1 MTLIIPYQ
9 FVAGTKA
16 QSAQVNEDFQ
26 AVATEVNS
34 IGSDLADAETAIT
47 NLTNNKADING
58 NTGNRFAVADP
69 VNSYDAVNK
78 QYFNSLAQ
86 YLLAGLVISKAD
98 DEYISCTAGACYDTT
113 EAKILQFASNVSKS
127 EYPYNV
133 NATYYVYIIGMPA
146 GGTNTQ
152 LLISTSSSSPA
163 LPSGYT
169 LYRGLGR
176 FTTDSSG
183 KIDTVYGLSYSTCS
197 DLMTLQGGSVG
208 YPDLAHPQ
216 ARTWNTEYTATEDGW
231 VKAGAYI
238 TDNQNFELLVNGGS
252 VFYFSVRDAGGYTV
266 VWFPIKKGYTY
277 KGIAGISTQNIT
289 FYPLDRS

>member
-1 MTLIIPYQ
+1 MTLIIPYT

-16 QSAQVNEDFQ
+16 QSAQVNENFQ

-47 NLTNNKADING
+47 NLTNSKADVNG
-58 NTGNRFAVADP
+58 NTSNRFAVADP
-69 VNSYDAVNK
+69 VNGNDAVNK

-113 EAKILQFASNVSKS
+113 GAKILRFASDVSKS
-127 EYPYNV
+127 EYPYNI
-133 NATYYVYIIGMPA
+133 NATYYVYIVGMPA

-169 LYRGLGR
+169 LYRGLGN

-183 KIDTVYGLSYSTCS
+183 KIKEVYGYSYATTS
-197 DLMTLQGGSVG
+197 DVLTTQNNTIGF
-208 YPDLAHPQ
+208 PDLSSGVSK
-216 ARTWNTEYTATEDGW
+216 TFDILYTAEDNGW
-231 VKAGAYI
+231 VQFHGYSVEWQHRYLSVNGVVVYDWEVNDANGEDDFWFPLKAG
-238 TDNQNFELLVNGGS
+238 D
-252 VFYFSVRDAGGYTV
+252 
-266 VWFPIKKGYTY
+266 TY
-277 KGIAGISTQNIT
+277 KAYGTVNSGYVLK
-289 FYPLDRS
+289 FYTMR

>member
-1 MTLIIPYQ
+1 MTLIIPYT

-16 QSAQVNEDFQ
+16 QSAQVNENFQ

-47 NLTNNKADING
+47 NLTNNKADVNG
-58 NTGNRFAVADP
+58 NTSNRFAVADP
-69 VNSYDAVNK
+69 VNGNDAVNK

-86 YLLAGLVISKAD
+86 YILAGLVISKAD

-113 EAKILQFASNVSKS
+113 GAKILRFASDVSKS

-133 NATYYVYIIGMPA
+133 NATYYVYIVGMPS

-169 LYRGLGR
+169 LYRGLGN

-183 KIDTVYGLSYSTCS
+183 KIKDVFPIAPLSGSDFYNTPHVTDTYVNGTSWYIVFSNKFC
-197 DLMTLQGGSVG
+197 MQGGKVTSG
-208 YPDLAHPQ
+208 YGEATINLLKSFS
-216 ARTWNTEYTATEDGW
+216 NTNYTPVATNVSTGYAAINTVTKTQLGIKRSEVAAIYW
-231 VKAGAYI
+231 VA
-238 TDNQNFELLVNGGS
+238 F
-252 VFYFSVRDAGGYTV
+252 GYV
-266 VWFPIKKGYTY
+266 
-277 KGIAGISTQNIT
+277 S
-289 FYPLDRS
+289 

>member
-1 MTLIIPYQ
+1 MTLIIPYT

-34 IGSDLADAETAIT
+34 IGSNLADAETAIT

-58 NTGNRFAVADP
+58 NTSNRFAVADP

-78 QYFNSLAQ
+78 QYFNSLTQ

-113 EAKILQFASNVSKS
+113 GAKILRFASDVSKS

-152 LLISTSSSSPA
+152 LLISISSSSPA

-169 LYRGLGR
+169 LYRGLGN

-183 KIDTVYGLSYSTCS
+183 KIKDVFPTAPLSGSDFYNTTHLVESYKNGSSGYLVYSNGLIEQWGVNYNYTPTIVLMKSYSNT
-197 DLMTLQGGSVG
+197 D
-208 YPDLAHPQ
+208 YNILAS
-216 ARTWNTEYTATEDGW
+216 NTNPGNHYE
-231 VKAGAYI
+231 
-238 TDNQNFELLVNGGS
+238 NGGIDNKTAS
-252 VFYFSVRDAGGYTV
+252 GFRFNWGYSGCYWRT
-266 VWFPIKKGYTY
+266 IGY
-277 KGIAGISTQNIT
+277 
-289 FYPLDRS
+289 